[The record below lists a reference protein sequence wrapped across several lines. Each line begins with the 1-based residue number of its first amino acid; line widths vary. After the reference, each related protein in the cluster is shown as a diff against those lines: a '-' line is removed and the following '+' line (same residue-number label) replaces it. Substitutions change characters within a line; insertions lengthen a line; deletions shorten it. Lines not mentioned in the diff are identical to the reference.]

1 MYLEKVGVEDW
12 GHWTLELDACEQI
25 KTKHGNEVSGNEHRV

>member
-12 GHWTLELDACEQI
+12 GRWTLELDAREQI
-25 KTKHGNEVSGNEHRV
+25 KTKRGNEVSGNEHRV